1 MKLVGLS
8 FGSTRLEEVNLFVKD
23 LGKEIDWSDSSTDIT
38 KQIIN
43 GEPVILIISA
53 SQEKNEDEIFK
64 VCRQLIH
71 YNQNL
76 AVVLII
82 EEGQINIRK
91 AMVSGVFDVLTIP
104 LNKNRVTESLKEA
117 ESYLSTQKQDIPKVN
132 EPVAPMKNA
141 RVVTVC
147 STKGGVGK
155 TTFTV
160 NLAAAFAKQL
170 KKIAVID
177 LDLQFG
183 DISMFF
189 NCNPKKTIYE
199 WVKEGKNSLLENAK
213 AYMHSYNEYIDIMP
227 APIRPEFS
235 EAILEE
241 HIGQLVTSLKPHYD
255 LVLID
260 TAPFMEDKILTAL
273 DKSDDIFLL
282 TFLDLPTLKNSKIFV
297 ETLKS
302 LSQDQKVKIILNRDS
317 KKKGLNSSTA
327 EQILGM
333 PIFIKIPDV
342 EKVVAV
348 SVNEGNPYV
357 YSNPRAKI
365 SKIIYSLA
373 IELSGNQNLQQKKSL
388 FGRKVSQ
395 AGRPV

>member
-1 MKLVGLS
+1 MRLTGIS
-8 FGSTRLEEVNLFVKD
+8 FGTTKLAEIDSLFKK
-23 LGKEIDWSDSSTDIT
+23 LGKDIHWYNSSIDTEENIKSNESS
-38 KQIIN
+38 
-43 GEPVILIISA
+43 VIIISA
-53 SQEKNEDEIFK
+53 LLAESDEEIYT
-64 VCRQLIH
+64 VCRNLL
-71 YNQNL
+71 NNNSNL
-76 AVVLII
+76 AIILIA
-82 EEGQINIRK
+82 EENKIDIRK
-91 AMVSGVFDVLTIP
+91 AMRSGIFDVLTFP
-104 LNKNRVTESLKEA
+104 LIEYQVVETIKEA
-117 ESYLSTQKQDIPKVN
+117 EKHLSYQKQSITKLA
-132 EPVAPMKNA
+132 EQAPAVKNA

-160 NLAAAFAKQL
+160 NLAAALAKQF

-189 NCNPKKTIYE
+189 DCNPKKTIYE
-199 WVKEGKNSLLENAK
+199 WVKEGKNDLQETVK
-213 AYMHSYNEYIDIMP
+213 AFMYSYNEYIDIMP
-227 APIRPEFS
+227 APVRPEFS

-241 HIGQLVTSLKPHYD
+241 HIGQLITSLKPCYD

-273 DKSDDIFLL
+273 EKSDDIFLL
-282 TFLDLPTLKNSKIFV
+282 TFLDLPTLKNSKIFI
-297 ETLKS
+297 ETLTS
-302 LSQDQKVKIILNRDS
+302 LTLSQKVKIILNRDS

-333 PIFIKIPDV
+333 PIFSKIPDV

-357 YSNPRAKI
+357 YSSPRAKI

-373 IELSGNQNLQQKKSL
+373 LELSGKPQKQQKKSL
-388 FGRKVSQ
+388 FGRKVPQ
-395 AGRPV
+395 AGRTV